1 MGPEGGGGREG
12 GWGREGE
19 GGGGGGRRGTIKRIG
34 GTKELHVLTRLSFIA
49 IVALLDNK
57 TFAAD
62 LLPW

>member
-1 MGPEGGGGREG
+1 MGPEGGGGR
-12 GWGREGE
+12 GE
-19 GGGGGGRRGTIKRIG
+19 GGGGRYNKKDWGTN
-34 GTKELHVLTRLSFIA
+34 ELHVLTRLSFIA